1 MSIGS
6 NIKKLRHEREM
17 TQEQLAQCLG
27 ITANAVSQWECD
39 RTAPDISQLPILAR
53 VLQVTTDR
61 LLGIDFSRDE
71 QEIRRILEQSLACNR
86 AGQFTK
92 AVEIAR
98 DGLKQYP
105 RSYQLMARLA
115 EGLLAMQGSEKE
127 MERLCDK
134 ILKECTE
141 SGPRDQAYR
150 LKIVLLG
157 KRGKHDEIMELAE
170 ELPHIW
176 VSQEEIRM
184 RWNTDIDR
192 ERHTELV
199 RYAKM
204 YVGSLTTC
212 LGKIADLPCYTP
224 REKIGIQS
232 QIIDLMKVI
241 YPEGDYLSQA
251 AILASAY
258 YQVASLYVQ
267 LGEYGQALAAL
278 DEMCR
283 YSVYCDSHDG
293 KYTSPAYRGCHA
305 ESMNTKERS
314 YCREFAA
321 LLSKDSAFDALRKDP
336 GYAAVMNSLVENQ
349 AGGKNA

>member
-1 MSIGS
+1 
-6 NIKKLRHEREM
+6 
-17 TQEQLAQCLG
+17 
-27 ITANAVSQWECD
+27 VS
-39 RTAPDISQLPILAR
+39 
-53 VLQVTTDR
+53 TDR

-71 QEIRRILEQSLACNR
+71 QEICRILEQSLACNR
-86 AGQFTK
+86 AGQF
-92 AVEIAR
+92 ARSVEIAR

-115 EGLLAMQGSEKE
+115 EGLLAMHGSEKE
-127 MERLCDK
+127 MERLCNK

-141 SGPRDQAYR
+141 NGPRDQAYR
-150 LKIVLLG
+150 LKIILLG

-184 RWNTDIDR
+184 RWSTDTDE
-192 ERHTELV
+192 ERRAELV

-212 LGKIADLPCYTP
+212 LVKIANLPCYTP
-224 REKIGIQS
+224 KEQICIHE
-232 QIIDLMKVI
+232 QIIDLMKVM

-251 AILASAY
+251 AILASAH

-267 LGEYGQALAAL
+267 LGEYGQALDAL
-278 DEMCR
+278 EEMYR

-293 KYTSPAYRGCHA
+293 KYISPAYRGCYT
-305 ESMNTKERS
+305 ESMDTKERS

-321 LLSKDSAFDALRKDP
+321 LLGKDAAFDALRKDP
-336 GYAAVMNSLVENQ
+336 GYATVMKSLTTSQ
-349 AGGKNA
+349 AGGKDS

>member
-1 MSIGS
+1 MSIGA
-6 NIKKLRHEREM
+6 NIKRLRREREM
-17 TQEQLAQCLG
+17 TQEQLAECLG

-39 RTAPDISQLPILAR
+39 RTAPDISQLPTLAR
-53 VLQVTTDR
+53 VLQVSTDR
-61 LLGIDFSRDE
+61 LLGIDFGRDE
-71 QEIRRILEQSLACNR
+71 QEICRILEESLACNR
-86 AGQFTK
+86 AGQF
-92 AVEIAR
+92 ARSVEIAR
-98 DGLKQYP
+98 NGLKQYP
-105 RSYQLMARLA
+105 RSYLLMARLA
-115 EGLLAMQGSEKE
+115 EGLLAMQGSEQE

-150 LKIVLLG
+150 IKILLYG
-157 KRGKHDEIMELAE
+157 KRGKYQEIMEIAND
-170 ELPHIW
+170 LPHIW

-212 LGKIADLPCYTP
+212 LGKIANLPCYTP
-224 REKIGIQS
+224 KEKIGIQS

-251 AILASAY
+251 AILASTY

-305 ESMNTKERS
+305 ENMNTKERS

-321 LLSKDSAFDALRKDP
+321 LLSKDSAFDALRGSP
-336 GYAAVMNSLVENQ
+336 GYAEVMARLIAS
-349 AGGKNA
+349 GGKAS

>member
-6 NIKKLRHEREM
+6 NIKKLRREREM

-53 VLQVTTDR
+53 VLQVSTDR
-61 LLGIDFSRDE
+61 LLGIDFSKDE
-71 QEIRRILEQSLACNR
+71 QEIRRIFEESLACNR
-86 AGQFTK
+86 TGQF
-92 AVEIAR
+92 ARSVEIAR
-98 DGLKQYP
+98 NGLKQYP

-115 EGLLAMQGSEKE
+115 EGLLAMQGSEQE

-150 LKIVLLG
+150 IKILLYG
-157 KRGKHDEIMELAE
+157 KRGKYDEIMEMAE
-170 ELPHIW
+170 DLPHIW

-184 RWNTDIDR
+184 RWNTDTDE
-192 ERHTELV
+192 ERRAELV
-199 RYAKM
+199 RYAKT

-212 LGKIADLPCYTP
+212 LGKIASLPCYTP

-241 YPEGDYLSQA
+241 YPKGDYLSQA

-258 YQVASLYVQ
+258 YHIASLYVQ
-267 LGEYGQALAAL
+267 LGEHGQALAAL
-278 DEMCR
+278 DEVCR

-314 YCREFAA
+314 HCREFAA
-321 LLSKDSAFDALRKDP
+321 LIGKDSAFDALRESP
-336 GYAAVMNSLVENQ
+336 GYAAVMKRLVANQ
-349 AGGKNA
+349 EGGQDL

>member
-1 MSIGS
+1 MSIGA
-6 NIKKLRHEREM
+6 NIKRLRREREM
-17 TQEQLAQCLG
+17 TQEQLAECLG

-39 RTAPDISQLPILAR
+39 RTAPDISQLPTLAR
-53 VLQVTTDR
+53 VLQVSTDR
-61 LLGIDFSRDE
+61 LLGIDFGRDE
-71 QEIRRILEQSLACNR
+71 QEICRILEESLACNR
-86 AGQFTK
+86 AGQF
-92 AVEIAR
+92 ARSVEIAR
-98 DGLKQYP
+98 NGLKQYP
-105 RSYQLMARLA
+105 RSYLLMARLA
-115 EGLLAMQGSEKE
+115 EGLLAMQGSEQE

-150 LKIVLLG
+150 IKILLYG
-157 KRGKHDEIMELAE
+157 KRGKYQEIMEIVND
-170 ELPHIW
+170 LPHIW
-176 VSQEEIRM
+176 VSQEEVRM
-184 RWNTDIDR
+184 RWNTNIDR

-224 REKIGIQS
+224 KEKIGIQS

-321 LLSKDSAFDALRKDP
+321 LLGKDSAFDALRESP
-336 GYAAVMNSLVENQ
+336 GYAEVMARLIAS
-349 AGGKNA
+349 GGKAS

>member
-6 NIKKLRHEREM
+6 TIKKLRRDREM
-17 TQEQLAQCLG
+17 TQEQLAECLG

-61 LLGIDFSRDE
+61 LLGIDFGKDE
-71 QEIRRILEQSLACNR
+71 QEIQRISDESFACYR
-86 AGQFTK
+86 TGQFTK

-98 DGLKQYP
+98 NGLKQYP
-105 RSYQLMARLA
+105 QSYQLMARLA
-115 EGLLAMQGSEKE
+115 ESLLAMKGSEKE

-141 SGPRDQAYR
+141 NGPRDQAYR
-150 LKIVLLG
+150 IKILLYG
-157 KRGKHDEIMELAE
+157 KRGQHDEIMEIAK

-184 RWNTDIDR
+184 RWNTETDEEHR
-192 ERHTELV
+192 MELV

-204 YVGSLTTC
+204 YIGSITTC
-212 LGKIADLPCYTP
+212 LDKIARLPYYTLE
-224 REKIGIQS
+224 EKIRIRM
-232 QIIDLMKVI
+232 QIIDLMKAM
-241 YPEGDYLSQA
+241 YPERDYLSQA

-258 YQVASLYVQ
+258 YEIASLYVQ
-267 LGEYGQALAAL
+267 LGEHDQALIAL
-278 DEMCR
+278 EKVCR
-283 YSVYCDSHDG
+283 YANYCDSHDG
-293 KYTSPAYRGCHA
+293 THVSPAYRDCHMG
-305 ESMNTKERS
+305 SMHTEERS

-321 LLSKDSAFDALRKDP
+321 LISKDSTFEPLRKKS
-336 GYAAVMNSLVENQ
+336 GYTEVIKRLIINQ
-349 AGGKNA
+349 SGGKES

>member
-6 NIKKLRHEREM
+6 NIKRLRREREM

-53 VLQVTTDR
+53 VLQVSTDR
-61 LLGIDFSRDE
+61 LLGIDFGRDE
-71 QEIRRILEQSLACNR
+71 QEIRRILEESFACNR
-86 AGQFTK
+86 TGQFEK

-98 DGLKQYP
+98 EGLKQYP

-115 EGLLAMQGSEKE
+115 EGLLAMQGSEQE

-141 SGPRDQAYR
+141 NGPRDRAYR
-150 LKIVLLG
+150 LKILLYG
-157 KRGKHDEIMELAE
+157 KRGKYDEIMEIAE

-184 RWNTDIDR
+184 RWSTDTDE
-192 ERHTELV
+192 ERHAELV

-212 LGKIADLPCYTP
+212 LGKIASLPCYTP
-224 REKIGIQS
+224 REKIGIHE
-232 QIIDLMKVI
+232 QIIDLVKVM
-241 YPEGDYLSQA
+241 YPQGDYLSQA

-258 YQVASLYVQ
+258 YNVASLYVQ
-267 LGEYGQALAAL
+267 LGEHGQALSAL

-283 YSVYCDSHDG
+283 YSIYSDSHDG
-293 KYTSPAYRGCHA
+293 RYTSAAYRGCNMG
-305 ESMNTKERS
+305 SMHTEERS
-314 YCREFAA
+314 HCREFVA
-321 LLSKDSAFDALRKDP
+321 LLSKDCAFDALRESP
-336 GYAAVMNSLVENQ
+336 GYADVMKRLIAS
-349 AGGKNA
+349 GGKES

>member
-6 NIKKLRHEREM
+6 NIKKLRREREM
-17 TQEQLAQCLG
+17 TQDQLAQCLG

-71 QEIRRILEQSLACNR
+71 QEIRRILEESFACNQT
-86 AGQFTK
+86 GQFEK

-115 EGLLAMQGSEKE
+115 EGLLAVRGSEQE

-150 LKIVLLG
+150 LKILLYG
-157 KRGKHDEIMELAE
+157 KRGKYDEIMEMAE

-176 VSQEEIRM
+176 VSQEEVRM
-184 RWNTDIDR
+184 RWNTDTDE
-192 ERHTELV
+192 ERRAELV

-212 LGKIADLPCYTP
+212 LVKIASLPCYTP
-224 REKIGIQS
+224 REKISIHE
-232 QIIDLMKVI
+232 QIIDLVKVM
-241 YPEGDYLSQA
+241 YPQGDYLSQA
-251 AILASAY
+251 AILASTY
-258 YQVASLYVQ
+258 YQIASLYVQ
-267 LGEYGQALAAL
+267 LGEHGQALTAL
-278 DEMCR
+278 EEVCR

-293 KYTSPAYRGCHA
+293 KHTSLSYRGCHTG
-305 ESMNTKERS
+305 SMHTEERS

-321 LLSKDSAFDALRKDP
+321 LLGKDAAFDALRESP
-336 GYAAVMNSLVENQ
+336 GYVTVMKSLTTSQ
-349 AGGKNA
+349 AGGKDS

>member
-6 NIKKLRHEREM
+6 NIKILRREREM

-71 QEIRRILEQSLACNR
+71 QEIGRILEQSLACNR
-86 AGQFTK
+86 TGQFEK
-92 AVEIAR
+92 SVEIVR

-115 EGLLAMQGSEKE
+115 EGLLAMRGSEQE

-150 LKIVLLG
+150 LKILLYG
-157 KRGKHDEIMELAE
+157 KRGKYDEIMEMAKD
-170 ELPHIW
+170 LPHIW

-184 RWNTDIDR
+184 RWNTDTDE

-204 YVGSLTTC
+204 YVGSLTTSLC
-212 LGKIADLPCYTP
+212 KIANLPCYTP
-224 REKIGIQS
+224 AEKIRIHE
-232 QIIDLMKVI
+232 QIIDLIKVM
-241 YPEGDYLSQA
+241 YPQGDYLSQA
-251 AILASAY
+251 AIVASAY
-258 YQVASLYVQ
+258 YNVASLYVQ
-267 LGEYGQALAAL
+267 LGEYKQALAAL
-278 DEMCR
+278 EQVCR
-283 YSVYCDSHDG
+283 YSVYCDNHDG
-293 KYTSPAYRGCHA
+293 IYTSTAFRGCQTGRMHT
-305 ESMNTKERS
+305 EERS
-314 YCREFAA
+314 YCGEFAA
-321 LLSKDSAFDALRKDP
+321 LLGKDSAFDALRETP
-336 GYAAVMNSLVENQ
+336 GYAQVMKRLVANQ
-349 AGGKNA
+349 SGGKDS

>member
-6 NIKKLRHEREM
+6 NIKKLRREREM
-17 TQEQLAQCLG
+17 TQEQLAECLG

-53 VLQVTTDR
+53 VLRVTTDR

-71 QEIRRILEQSLACNR
+71 QEIKRILEESLACNR
-86 AGQFTK
+86 TGQFSK
-92 AVEIAR
+92 SVEIAKN
-98 DGLKQYP
+98 GLKQYP

-150 LKIVLLG
+150 LKILLYG
-157 KRGKHDEIMELAE
+157 KRGKYDEIMEMAND
-170 ELPHIW
+170 LPHIW

-184 RWNTDIDR
+184 RWDVSTDEEHR
-192 ERHTELV
+192 MELI

-212 LGKIADLPCYTP
+212 LSKIANLPCYTP
-224 REKIGIQS
+224 KEKICIHEQV
-232 QIIDLMKVI
+232 INLMKVM
-241 YPEGDYLSQA
+241 YPQGDYLSQA
-251 AILASAY
+251 AILASAHY
-258 YQVASLYVQ
+258 HIASLYVQ
-267 LGEYGQALAAL
+267 MDAYDQALAAL
-278 DEMCR
+278 EEVCG

-293 KYTSPAYRGCHA
+293 KYTSTTYRDCHTG
-305 ESMNTKERS
+305 SMHTDERS

-321 LLSKDSAFDALRKDP
+321 LLGKDSTFDALRESP
-336 GYAAVMNSLVENQ
+336 RYAAVMKRLVANH
-349 AGGKNA
+349 AGGKNS

>member
-6 NIKKLRHEREM
+6 NIKKLRREREM

-53 VLQVTTDR
+53 VLQVSTDR
-61 LLGIDFSRDE
+61 LLGIDFSKDE
-71 QEIRRILEQSLACNR
+71 QEIRRIFEESLACNR
-86 AGQFTK
+86 TGQF
-92 AVEIAR
+92 ARSVEISR
-98 DGLKQYP
+98 NGLKQYP

-150 LKIVLLG
+150 LKILLYG
-157 KRGKHDEIMELAE
+157 KREKYDEIMELAE
-170 ELPHIW
+170 DLPHIW

-184 RWNTDIDR
+184 RWSTDSDE
-192 ERHTELV
+192 ERRAELV

-204 YVGSLTTC
+204 YIGSLATC
-212 LGKIADLPCYTP
+212 LAKIASLPCYTP
-224 REKIGIQS
+224 KEKISIHE
-232 QIIDLMKVI
+232 QIIDLIKVM
-241 YPEGDYLSQA
+241 YPQGDFLSQA

-258 YQVASLYVQ
+258 YNVASLYVQ
-267 LGEYGQALAAL
+267 MDAYDQALSAL

-293 KYTSPAYRGCHA
+293 KHTSTAYRGCHTGGMYT
-305 ESMNTKERS
+305 EERS
-314 YCREFAA
+314 HCREFAA
-321 LLSKDSAFDALRKDP
+321 LLGKDSAFDALRESP
-336 GYAAVMNSLVENQ
+336 GYAAVMKRLVANQ
-349 AGGKNA
+349 EGGQDS